1 MIINMLVIVKPPR
14 QSSATRG
21 NAHGAWRFAHSVNRI
36 TRFAPCALR
45 FAHSIN
51 RITRFAP
58 CALRFAHSINRITRF
73 APCALRFALI
83 PLQKLLIKA
92 VMVCSLKES

>member
-58 CALRFAHSINRITRF
+58 CALRFA
-73 APCALRFALI
+73 LI